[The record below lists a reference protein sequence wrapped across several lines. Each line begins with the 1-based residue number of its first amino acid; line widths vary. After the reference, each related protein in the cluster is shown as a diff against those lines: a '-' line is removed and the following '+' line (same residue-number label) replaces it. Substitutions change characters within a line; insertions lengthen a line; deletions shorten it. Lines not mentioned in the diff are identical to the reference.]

1 MLVRVLGWA
10 GEGFATSMRL
20 RANPLGRLP
29 RPTIFSALELLLLGL
44 IAIQA
49 ARLVWILVTPV
60 GPLGDWKAPSTLS
73 ALPAASAGLGEFDP
87 FFRLSGASGPAVVT
101 GLNLKLYGVREDRAT
116 GRGSAIIA
124 LPDGTQLS
132 FAVGDEI
139 IPGVRLAE
147 VGFDSVTIDRGGARE
162 QLFLDQSAAAPSGAP
177 ATAPQVVTPTAPN
190 PTMPTPQPVRPPSPA
205 AAPPPPPQAG
215 QVLTFQPRVANGR
228 VDGVIVSPGVDG
240 GRAFRGAGFEAG
252 DVIVSVNGQRV
263 TSMEQARA
271 AIGRSGQA
279 AVIVD
284 RGGRAIPL
292 RVRLNP

>member
-1 MLVRVLGWA
+1 MFVRLLGSA

-60 GPLGDWKAPSTLS
+60 GPLGDWRAPSTLN

-87 FFRLSGASGPAVVT
+87 FFRLNGASGPAVVT

-124 LPDGTQLS
+124 LPDGTQQS

-147 VGFDSVTIDRGGARE
+147 VGFDSVTIDRAGARE
-162 QLFLDQSAAAPSGAP
+162 QLFLDQSTAAPVGAAATGQ
-177 ATAPQVVTPTAPN
+177 PQVVTPSA
-190 PTMPTPQPVRPPSPA
+190 PTPQPLRPPPPA
-205 AAPPPPPQAG
+205 AAPPPQAG
-215 QVLTFQPRVANGR
+215 QVLVFQPRVANGR
-228 VDGVIVSPGVDG
+228 VDGVIVNPGVDG
-240 GRAFRGAGFEAG
+240 GRAFREAGFESG

-263 TSMEQARA
+263 SSLEQARA
-271 AIGRSGQA
+271 AMGRSGQA

-284 RGGRAIPL
+284 RGGRAVPL
-292 RVRLNP
+292 RVRFNP